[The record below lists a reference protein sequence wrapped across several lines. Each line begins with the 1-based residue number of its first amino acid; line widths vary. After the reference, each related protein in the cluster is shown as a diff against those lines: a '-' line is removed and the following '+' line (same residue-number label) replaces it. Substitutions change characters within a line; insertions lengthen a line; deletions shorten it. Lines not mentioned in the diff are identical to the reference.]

1 MQHLMFEFESQA
13 AMEEAAKRLWE
24 HHGVSGEMSA
34 RPLPGGRWRLE
45 IHAEK
50 ELRTNTLEKY
60 DQFRVEPG
68 SD

>member
-1 MQHLMFEFESQA
+1 MQHLTFEFDSRD

-24 HHGVSGEMSA
+24 HHGVSGEMGA

-50 ELRTNTLEKY
+50 DVRQSTLEKY
-60 DQFRVEPG
+60 EQFRVEPG
-68 SD
+68 AD